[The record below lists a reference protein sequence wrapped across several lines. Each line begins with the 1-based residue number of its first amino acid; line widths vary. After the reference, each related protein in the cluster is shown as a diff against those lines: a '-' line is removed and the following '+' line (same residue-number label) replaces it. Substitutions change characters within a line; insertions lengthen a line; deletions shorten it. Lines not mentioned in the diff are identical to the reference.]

1 MTTREPAG
9 GGGDLF
15 GETPGV
21 SGPDGGTPDEVL
33 PEAAGRRLGH
43 GAWSSGLSVPD
54 LATSLALGFEPVGY
68 VQGFSVRQWR
78 WVGYYG
84 TGLGQS
90 VGMGGIGLPPVGS
103 GQYSEGWRCPHG
115 FVSGE
120 HRVYGYNFEQ
130 AWVEQSWAEGWG
142 AAYTRMIEEAEALG
156 AHGVIGVADD
166 MHYLAGTG
174 AAEFSIRGTAVV
186 VPGASRPSR
195 PFSTFLAG
203 QRLAKLIEA
212 GYAPV
217 GVVAALSSVQ
227 MFGYCITR
235 LQLSG
240 TGAGTWSG
248 GAPRVG
254 AIVQVGKAQRAA
266 RHLARERLRRQLA
279 GDTLHGATVR
289 EFEQEIGEGDLA
301 IHCTIKGTRVRRF
314 KDFDP
319 MPEPEPMVRLR

>member
-1 MTTREPAG
+1 MSTEATAG
-9 GGGDLF
+9 GEL
-15 GETPGV
+15 V
-21 SGPDGGTPDEVL
+21 

-43 GAWSSGLSVPD
+43 GAWSSSLSVPD
-54 LATSLALGFEPVGY
+54 LATSLAVGLEPAGY
-68 VQGFSVRQWR
+68 VQGFSVMQWR

-84 TGLGQS
+84 PGVGA
-90 VGMGGIGLPPVGS
+90 GMGMGS
-103 GQYSEGWRCPHG
+103 MTVPQVTPGQYSEGWRCPHG

-130 AWVEQSWAEGWG
+130 AWVEQSWAQGWG
-142 AAYTRMIEEAEALG
+142 AAYTRMLEEAEALG
-156 AHGVIGVADD
+156 AHGVIGVVDD

-186 VPGASRPSR
+186 VPGVPRPPR
-195 PFSTFLAG
+195 PFTTYLAG

-212 GYAPV
+212 GFAPV
-217 GVVAALSSVQ
+217 AVVAALASVQ

-240 TGAGTWSG
+240 AGAGGWSG
-248 GAPRVG
+248 GAPGVG

-266 RHLARERLRRQLA
+266 RHLAREHLRRQLA
-279 GDTLHGATVR
+279 GDALHGATVT
-289 EFEQEIGEGDLA
+289 EHEQEIGEGDLA
-301 IHCTIKGTRVRRF
+301 IQCTIKGTRVRRF

-319 MPEPEPMVRLR
+319 MAHPEPVVRLR